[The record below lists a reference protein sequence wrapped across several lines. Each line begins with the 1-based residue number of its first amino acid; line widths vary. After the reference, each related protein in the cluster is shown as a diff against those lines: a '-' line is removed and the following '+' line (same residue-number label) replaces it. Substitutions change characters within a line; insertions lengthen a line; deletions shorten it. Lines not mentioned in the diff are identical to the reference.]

1 MAKKKKQRYD
11 GIIYSTNDNFDYE
24 FDEVA
29 EDETL
34 PPVEQDL
41 RILLDR
47 KIKGGKH
54 ATKITGFVGK
64 DEDLKALGK
73 RLKQLCGA
81 GGSTK
86 EGIIIIQGDFREKVS
101 KELQKQGYRFKFSG
115 G

>member
-1 MAKKKKQRYD
+1 MAKKKKQRFD
-11 GIIYSTNDNFDYE
+11 GIVYSTDDDFEYNYDDVE
-24 FDEVA
+24 E
-29 EDETL
+29 EET
-34 PPVEQDL
+34 PMPSQQDL

-64 DEDLKALGK
+64 EEDLKALGK

-81 GGSTK
+81 GGSAK
-86 EGIIIIQGDFREKVS
+86 EGIIIIQGDFREKVG
-101 KELQKQGYRFKFSG
+101 KELQKQGYRFKYSG